1 MPATRRTFTPA
12 ALTLAGLS
20 LLGVAAP
27 SSAATVTSF
36 SLSPKAAYWH
46 EHVEAHIAGVG
57 CSGAAA
63 TPAVAEVPG
72 TGATW
77 LVDIDMLDCG
87 GANAARA
94 FSTVVT
100 LPRLLPHVYAV
111 RVQDAIRHVVSP
123 PPPPLGTLLLG
134 VHDMANLTVEVPETA
149 TTAAP
154 TKIVVSGIAS
164 SSCFLLDPPSLDD
177 VLGTGRIITIDYDD
191 NCPILPLPGPD
202 PFREEMQI
210 GPLAAGDYEI
220 ELLDFSRVASPGAMP
235 ALVRLPL
242 TVYGAN
248 ACVPTA
254 TTLCLAN
261 RRFAVTVAWEDF
273 SRRTGVG
280 HALPID
286 GGDGASGLIWF
297 FGADNAELTVK
308 VLDACE
314 VYGNHWVFL
323 SSGSTVAYDVTVTD
337 TVTGVTHTYHNASG
351 EAAPLHTD
359 VGSFPCSG

>member
-1 MPATRRTFTPA
+1 MPATRRTLTPG
-12 ALTLAGLS
+12 ALTLAGVS
-20 LLGVAAP
+20 LLVLAAP

-63 TPAVAEVPG
+63 TPAVTEVRG

-77 LVDIDMLDCG
+77 LVDIDMLECG
-87 GANAARA
+87 GPNAAHS

-111 RVQDAIRHVVSP
+111 RVQDAIRHIVSP
-123 PPPPLGTLLLG
+123 PPPPLATLLLG

-154 TKIVVSGIAS
+154 TKIVVSGIAT
-164 SSCFLLDPPSLDD
+164 SSCFLLDPPALDD
-177 VLGTGRIITIDYDD
+177 VLGSGHIITIDYDD
-191 NCPILPLPGPD
+191 NCPILPIPGPD

-220 ELLDFSRVASPGAMP
+220 RLLDFSHVTSQDATP

-242 TVYGAN
+242 TVYAAN

-254 TTLCLAN
+254 TTLCLGN
-261 RRFAVTVAWEDF
+261 RRFAVTVTWEDF
-273 SRRTGVG
+273 LHRTGVG

-286 GGDGASGLIWF
+286 GGDGATGLIWF
-297 FGADNAELTVK
+297 FGADNVELTIK
-308 VLDACE
+308 LLDACQI
-314 VYGNHWVFL
+314 YGKYWAFL
-323 SSGSTVAYDVTVTD
+323 SSGSTVAYVVTVTD
-337 TVTGVTHTYHNASG
+337 TVTGVTRTYHNASG
-351 EAAPLHTD
+351 EAAPLRTD
-359 VGSFPCSG
+359 VGSFPCSR